1 MGALAAQSL
10 GEPATQ
16 MTLNTFHYAGVS
28 AKNVTLGVPRLK
40 EIINVSKKPKTPSL
54 TVFLVGQ
61 PARDAEKAKVR
72 WKINQNQTNY
82 LPIRL
87 LSQSQTV
94 EKQNQSERLITFD
107 TRMKTALLNNDDE
120 NLLLLDIPMT
130 HVLTLS
136 YGKPF
141 RCAVQIIVSNTVV
154 VNEIPVL
161 VKCVLKQIQGCIYL
175 KVSSLHLNV
184 LSRSLRDWKPSE
196 SDLDVR
202 KPVSNVI
209 IL

>member
-72 WKINQNQTNY
+72 LKINIENQNQSNY
-82 LPIRL
+82 
-87 LSQSQTV
+87 
-94 EKQNQSERLITFD
+94 LITFD
-107 TRMKTALLNNDDE
+107 TRMKSALLNNDDE